1 MGYMKNLYIT
11 IYGGGEDAVE
21 AAKKLAT
28 AGEWIAVSDRLP
40 EPHQKVIALDDCG
53 DAHIAAQHPF
63 EEDAP
68 FARGTRSHSVG
79 SLWTN
84 EWRAINGPTHLMPLP
99 EPPTQ

>member
-1 MGYMKNLYIT
+1 MTIT
-11 IYGGGEDAVE
+11 PQP
-21 AAKKLAT
+21 
-28 AGEWIAVSDRLP
+28 WIPASERLP

-79 SLWTN
+79 NLWTN
-84 EWRAINGPTHLMPLP
+84 EWRAISGVTHWMPLP
-99 EPPTQ
+99 EPPA